1 MNITDV
7 VTACSLVGAAEA
19 WEDEHSAKVY
29 IFVFSPE
36 IWENE
41 YYTSYLTLSKN
52 SRIFIHPSI
61 NHWLEEILGKDLG
74 W

>member
-41 YYTSYLTLSKN
+41 YYTSYLNLEQKFQN
-52 SRIFIHPSI
+52 FYPSI
-61 NHWLEEILGKDLG
+61 H
-74 W
+74 